1 MRISDWSSDVC
12 SSDLVGQAGGGSAV
26 EDALA
31 LDLDLHGFGTAMR
44 KALAHLIGVAALGQA
59 QLAPVA
65 EAQRRLAVLVLGIAI
80 GPIVQRV
87 RPCPL
92 RPRHPPPRP
101 FSRH

>member
-1 MRISDWSSDVC
+1 
-12 SSDLVGQAGGGSAV
+12 
-26 EDALA
+26 
-31 LDLDLHGFGTAMR
+31 MR

-80 GPIVQRV
+80 GHIVQRV

-101 FSRH
+101 LRSEEHTSELQSLMRISYAVFCLKKKTHRKPPRSAGLTIH